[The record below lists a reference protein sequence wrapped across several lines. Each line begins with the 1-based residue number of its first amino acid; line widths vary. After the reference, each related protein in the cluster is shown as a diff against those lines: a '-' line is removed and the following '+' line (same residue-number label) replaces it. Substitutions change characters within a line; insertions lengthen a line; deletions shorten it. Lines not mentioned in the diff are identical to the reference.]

1 MNIKNNVKAPAFTLP
16 DQNGNKQKLSD
27 YKGKWIVLY
36 TYPRDMTP
44 GCTLE
49 AISFTKSK
57 KTFEKQNT
65 VILGISAD
73 SPEKHCHFIE
83 KKELEITL
91 LSDIDHEII
100 EKYGAWQLKK
110 FMGKEFMGIVRSTWI
125 INPDGKIVY
134 AWEKVRVKEHVETVL
149 EKLNELQTE

>member
-44 GCTLE
+44 GCTVE

-57 KTFEKQNT
+57 QTFEKQNT
-65 VILGISAD
+65 VILGMSAD
-73 SPEKHCHFIE
+73 SPEKHCRFIE

-91 LSDIDHEII
+91 LSDIDHKII